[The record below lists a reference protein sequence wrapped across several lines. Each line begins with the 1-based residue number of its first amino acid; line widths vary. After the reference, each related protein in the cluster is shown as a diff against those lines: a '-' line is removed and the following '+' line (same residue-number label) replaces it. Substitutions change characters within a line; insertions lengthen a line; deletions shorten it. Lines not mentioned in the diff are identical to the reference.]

1 MNSLM
6 KSHLENFNAM
16 FKRITLLLSLFAV
29 LLTGMVS
36 AQDIPEKPNPPRLVN
51 DFAGVLNQEEVNAL
65 EQKLVAFADSTTTQI
80 AVVIV
85 PSLNGYDKA
94 DFADRLGE
102 KWGVGTKKNN
112 GIIVLVKPKTG
123 NERGEARISIGYG
136 LEGIIPDAIANRI
149 VDNELIPAFR
159 ENNYFKGLDN
169 GTNVLI
175 KLANKEFTASEYAKK
190 GGESF
195 WVGLI
200 PLAIILIVVF
210 LMRGSSRRNTM
221 GGSNLPFWATL
232 FMLNSMG
239 GRSHGSWND
248 FNSGGGMF
256 GGGGGGFGGF
266 GGGSF
271 GGGGAGGSW

>member
-1 MNSLM
+1 MV
-6 KSHLENFNAM
+6 
-16 FKRITLLLSLFAV
+16 KRLTLVLSLFA
-29 LLTGMVS
+29 LFLSTNLF
-36 AQDIPEKPNPPRLVN
+36 AQDIPERPNPPRLVN
-51 DFAGVLNQEEVNAL
+51 DFAGVLKPEEVNAL

-94 DFADRLGE
+94 DFTDRLGE

-112 GIIVLVKPKTG
+112 GVIVLVKPKTG
-123 NERGEARISIGYG
+123 QERGEARISIGYG

-159 ENNYFKGLDN
+159 ENDYYKGIDA

-190 GGESF
+190 GGESM

-200 PLAIILIVVF
+200 PLVIILVVIF

-221 GGSNLPFWATL
+221 GGSSLPFWATL

-256 GGGGGGFGGF
+256 GGGGGSGFGGF